1 MPPSGKTSA
10 ADLGKGT
17 HGDHEL
23 PKWVGPSP
31 SIKRRESSHVEAC
44 MAHDPSPTNNDG
56 IESDKDAPVESPEDG
71 LRSRFSLIPADSAD
85 VQNEVFRLR
94 HQIFCE
100 EFRLFEPR
108 PDGMERDDFDRH
120 SLFLLLRS
128 ARTNEP
134 VGCVRV
140 VMTDPESPYSLL
152 PFEKAC
158 GSMLERI
165 VLDPAKLPRNSIG
178 EVSRL
183 GVAAKFRRRKG
194 EQKSPAPLA
203 DDALQV
209 DPARPN
215 PRQFPYIL
223 VSLYLG
229 SIALAEYSSL
239 STLFTFTELRLVSH
253 FAKLGVPIKPIN
265 SPVDHKGIRLPC
277 VLDVKETIQNFSPF
291 VRGVYNEI
299 RRQIV
304 DQRQHGATAVEIS
317 TGQNL

>member
-1 MPPSGKTSA
+1 MVQESLVSGVEPEQT
-10 ADLGKGT
+10 DKGMSET
-17 HGDHEL
+17 
-23 PKWVGPSP
+23 
-31 SIKRRESSHVEAC
+31 
-44 MAHDPSPTNNDG
+44 
-56 IESDKDAPVESPEDG
+56 PEEG
-71 LRSRFSLIPADSAD
+71 LRSRFSLIPADSEN

-128 ARTNEP
+128 ARTAEA

-140 VMTDPESPYSLL
+140 VLTDPLSPYSLL

-165 VLDPAKLPRNSIG
+165 ILDPGRLPRNSIG

-194 EQKSPAPLA
+194 EQKSPAPLS
-203 DDALQV
+203 DESLKL
-209 DPARPN
+209 DPVTPN

-229 SIALAEYSSL
+229 SIALAEYSSIN
-239 STLFTFTELRLVSH
+239 TLFTFTELRLVTH
-253 FAKLGVPIKPIN
+253 FARLGVPIRPIN

-277 VLDVKETIQNFSPF
+277 VLDVRETIDSFSPF
-291 VRGVYNEI
+291 VRGVYSEI

-304 DQRQHGATAVEIS
+304 SQRQQGATAVEIS
-317 TGQNL
+317 TGRNL

>member
-1 MPPSGKTSA
+1 MASDVPDPDTKPNTSPGAPSSET
-10 ADLGKGT
+10 
-17 HGDHEL
+17 
-23 PKWVGPSP
+23 
-31 SIKRRESSHVEAC
+31 
-44 MAHDPSPTNNDG
+44 
-56 IESDKDAPVESPEDG
+56 PEEG
-71 LRSRFSLIPADSAD
+71 LRSRFSLIPADSAT
-85 VQNEVFRLR
+85 VQEEVFRLR

-100 EFRLFEPR
+100 EFHLFETR
-108 PDGMERDDFDRH
+108 ADGMETDDFDRH

-128 ARTNEP
+128 ARTGEP

-140 VMTDPESPYSLL
+140 VTTDPESPSSLL

-165 VLDPAKLPRNSIG
+165 VLDPGKLPRNSIG

-194 EQKSPAPLA
+194 EQQVPAPLA
-203 DDALQV
+203 DDALQL
-209 DPARPN
+209 DPVAPN

-229 SIALAEYSSL
+229 SIALAEYSSIN
-239 STLFTFTELRLVSH
+239 TLFTFTELRLVTH

-265 SPVDHKGIRLPC
+265 SPIDHKGVRLPC
-277 VLDVKETIQNFSPF
+277 VLDVRETIESFNPF

-299 RRQIV
+299 KRQIV
-304 DQRQHGATAVEIS
+304 GQRQRGAIAVEMS
-317 TGQNL
+317 TGKNL

>member
-1 MPPSGKTSA
+1 
-10 ADLGKGT
+10 
-17 HGDHEL
+17 
-23 PKWVGPSP
+23 
-31 SIKRRESSHVEAC
+31 
-44 MAHDPSPTNNDG
+44 
-56 IESDKDAPVESPEDG
+56 
-71 LRSRFSLIPADSAD
+71 
-85 VQNEVFRLR
+85 VQDEVFRLR

-100 EFRLFEPR
+100 EFQLFETR
-108 PDGMERDDFDRH
+108 EDGMETDDFDRH

-128 ARTNEP
+128 ARTGEA

-140 VMTDPESPYSLL
+140 VTTDPESPSSLL

-165 VLDPAKLPRNSIG
+165 VLDPGKLPRNSIG

-194 EQKSPAPLA
+194 EQRVPAPLA
-203 DDALQV
+203 DDALHL
-209 DPARPN
+209 DPVAPN

-229 SIALAEYSSL
+229 SIALAEYSSIN
-239 STLFTFTELRLVSH
+239 TLFTFTELRLVTH

-265 SPVDHKGIRLPC
+265 NPIDHKGVRLPC
-277 VLDVKETIQNFSPF
+277 VLDVHETIESFNPF

-299 RRQIV
+299 KRQIV
-304 DQRQHGATAVEIS
+304 GQRQRGATADEMS
-317 TGQNL
+317 TGKNL

>member
-1 MPPSGKTSA
+1 
-10 ADLGKGT
+10 
-17 HGDHEL
+17 
-23 PKWVGPSP
+23 
-31 SIKRRESSHVEAC
+31 
-44 MAHDPSPTNNDG
+44 
-56 IESDKDAPVESPEDG
+56 
-71 LRSRFSLIPADSAD
+71 
-85 VQNEVFRLR
+85 VQEEVFRLR

-100 EFRLFEPR
+100 EFQLFETR
-108 PDGMERDDFDRH
+108 PDGMETDDFDRH

-128 ARTNEP
+128 ARTSEP

-140 VMTDPESPYSLL
+140 VMTDPDSPRSLL

-165 VLDPAKLPRNSIG
+165 VLDPGKLPRNSIG

-194 EQKSPAPLA
+194 EQKTPAPLA
-203 DDALQV
+203 DDALHL
-209 DPARPN
+209 DPVAPN

-229 SIALAEYSSL
+229 SIALAEYSSIN
-239 STLFTFTELRLVSH
+239 TLFTFTELRLVTH

-265 SPVDHKGIRLPC
+265 SPIDHKGVRLPC
-277 VLDVKETIQNFSPF
+277 VLDVRETIESFNPF

-299 RRQIV
+299 KRQIV
-304 DQRQHGATAVEIS
+304 GQRQQGATAVEMS
-317 TGQNL
+317 TGPNL

>member
-1 MPPSGKTSA
+1 MVQDSLMAGVDPEQTGGGA
-10 ADLGKGT
+10 
-17 HGDHEL
+17 
-23 PKWVGPSP
+23 
-31 SIKRRESSHVEAC
+31 VE
-44 MAHDPSPTNNDG
+44 T
-56 IESDKDAPVESPEDG
+56 PEEG
-71 LRSRFSLIPADSAD
+71 LRSRFSLIPADSEN

-128 ARTNEP
+128 ARTAEA

-140 VMTDPESPYSLL
+140 VLTDPLSPYSLL

-165 VLDPAKLPRNSIG
+165 ILDPARLPRNSIG

-203 DDALQV
+203 DEALKL
-209 DPARPN
+209 DPVTPN

-229 SIALAEYSSL
+229 SIALAEYSSIN
-239 STLFTFTELRLVSH
+239 TLFTFTELRLVTH
-253 FAKLGVPIKPIN
+253 FARLGVPIRPIN
-265 SPVDHKGIRLPC
+265 SPIDHKGIRLPC
-277 VLDVKETIQNFSPF
+277 VLDVRETIDSFSPF
-291 VRGVYNEI
+291 VRGVYSEI

-304 DQRQHGATAVEIS
+304 GQRQQGATAVEIS
-317 TGQNL
+317 TGRNL

>member
-1 MPPSGKTSA
+1 MVQEPLMSG
-10 ADLGKGT
+10 
-17 HGDHEL
+17 
-23 PKWVGPSP
+23 
-31 SIKRRESSHVEAC
+31 VEPEQTGGAV
-44 MAHDPSPTNNDG
+44 
-56 IESDKDAPVESPEDG
+56 VETPEEG
-71 LRSRFSLIPADSAD
+71 LRSRFSLIPADSEN

-128 ARTNEP
+128 ARTAEA

-140 VMTDPESPYSLL
+140 VLTDPLSPYSLL

-165 VLDPAKLPRNSIG
+165 ILDPGRLPRNSIG

-194 EQKSPAPLA
+194 EQKSPAPLS
-203 DDALQV
+203 DESLKL
-209 DPARPN
+209 DPVAPN
-215 PRQFPYIL
+215 PRQFPCIL

-229 SIALAEYSSL
+229 SIALAEYSSIN
-239 STLFTFTELRLVSH
+239 TLFTFTELRLVTH
-253 FAKLGVPIKPIN
+253 FARLGVPIRPIN

-277 VLDVKETIQNFSPF
+277 VLDVRETIDSFSPF
-291 VRGVYNEI
+291 VRGVYSEI

-304 DQRQHGATAVEIS
+304 SQRQQGATAVEIS
-317 TGQNL
+317 TGRNL